1 MGEETPPAPESEG
14 ISEKELRGWF
24 SEEIDKALNDR
35 GATKETFERLG
46 KLDLLDGLEGLFEK
60 HKGSGSVDKD
70 SLLSEIG
77 SLIDKKLSGGS
88 GGSNGGGSSERQPRL
103 RIFN

>member
-1 MGEETPPAPESEG
+1 MGEEGTPPPEEG
-14 ISEKELRGWF
+14 ISESDLRSWF
-24 SEEIDKALNDR
+24 SEEIDKALNER

-60 HKGSGSVDKD
+60 HKGGGSVDKD

-88 GGSNGGGSSERQPRL
+88 GGSNGGGSEGRTPRL
-103 RIFN
+103 RIFT